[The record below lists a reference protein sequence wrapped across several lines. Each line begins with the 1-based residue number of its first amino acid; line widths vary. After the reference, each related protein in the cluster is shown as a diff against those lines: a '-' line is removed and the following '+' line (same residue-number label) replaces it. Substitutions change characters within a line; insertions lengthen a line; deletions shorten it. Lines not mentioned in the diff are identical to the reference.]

1 MSPIQTTYVEGMPK
15 AAAGLVKSSDHA
27 IHTGVVETTDG
38 IGFGLPVAQGAADNG
53 VIAADTL
60 AKFLGISVRDVT
72 VAAETDKY
80 PRYANMGYLKRGQIW
95 VVAGAQVVA
104 GDPVHFNPTG
114 GVWLKTGQQGPIPRA
129 RYATSAAIGEFVLIE
144 IGY

>member
-1 MSPIQTTYVEGMPK
+1 MAPVQTTYPSTMPK
-15 AAAGLVKSSDHA
+15 ATAGLVKSSDHA
-27 IHTGVVETTDG
+27 AHTGVVETAAG
-38 IGFGLPVAQGAADNG
+38 IGFGKPVAQGAADNG

-60 AKFLGISVRDVT
+60 AKFLGISVRDNA
-72 VAAETDKY
+72 VAAETDLY
-80 PRYANMGYLKRGQIW
+80 PQYANMGYLKRGQIW
-95 VVAGAQVVA
+95 VVVGADVVP

-129 RYATSAAIGEFVLIE
+129 RYATTAANGELALIE